1 MRNLKIELPEWF
13 DVFSLVCAR
22 GKEAL
27 QWDLPEA
34 WVHAELYA
42 ELKRRAG
49 STGWVPFPTE
59 VPYVTLY
66 PVQLP
71 KKTNRDWKTAGAVKW
86 VDLCLR
92 SEAHNAWCWFEFKV
106 RHVRQDK
113 WHRNASLQAQDAF
126 RKDVVALMGLDT
138 DRTANTW
145 EAPDIYTKAYWFEKL
160 LKPCAASLPSGRH
173 HLVAAFLQ
181 LDSQF
186 DPAIWEEKNL
196 IEQIRKWFSYRDK
209 QAGHQRT
216 YPGISVAKLVQPIAG
231 NCSLLVCT
239 WSLGSE
245 DMSND
250 P

>member
-22 GKEAL
+22 AKEAL

-71 KKTNRDWKTAGAVKW
+71 KKTNRDWKRAGAVKW
-86 VDLCLR
+86 VDLCLW
-92 SEAHNAWCWFEFKV
+92 SKADNAWCWFEFKV
-106 RHVRQDK
+106 RHVREDK
-113 WHRNASLQAQDAF
+113 WHRNAPLQARDAF

-138 DRTANTW
+138 DKTAHTW
-145 EAPDIYTKAYWFEKL
+145 AAPDIYTKAYWFEAL
-160 LKPCAASLPSGRH
+160 LKPCAESLRSGRH

-181 LDSQF
+181 LDSEL
-186 DPAIWEEKNL
+186 DPAIWEEKIL
-196 IEQIRKWFSYRDK
+196 IEQIHKWFSYRDK
-209 QAGHQRT
+209 QAGHQHT
-216 YPGISVAKLVQPIAG
+216 CPGISVAELVQPLG
-231 NCSLLVCT
+231 RNRSLLVCT

-245 DMSND
+245 NTSND

>member
-13 DVFSLVCAR
+13 DVFSVVCAR

-42 ELKRRAG
+42 ELKRRVRC
-49 STGWVPFPTE
+49 TGWIPFSTE
-59 VPYVTLY
+59 VPYVTVY

-92 SEAHNAWCWFEFKV
+92 SKAHNAWCWFEFKV
-106 RHVRQDK
+106 RHVQENERYQK
-113 WHRNASLQAQDAF
+113 AALEARNAF
-126 RKDVVALMGLDT
+126 RKDVVALIGLDVHKT
-138 DRTANTW
+138 GDTW
-145 EAPDIYTKAYWFEKL
+145 AEPDTYTKAYWFEDL
-160 LKPCAASLPSGRH
+160 LKPCAESLRSGRH

-181 LDSQF
+181 LDSQL
-186 DPAIWEEKNL
+186 DPSIWEGKSL
-196 IEQIRKWFSYRDK
+196 IEQIHKWFSYRDK
-209 QAGHQRT
+209 QAGHQRPC
-216 YPGISVAKLVQPIAG
+216 PGISVAKLVQPFAG
-231 NCSLLVCT
+231 NHSLLVCT